1 MDKQLELLKEITD
14 VNGIAGFETA
24 VKEVMS
30 EYLTPVSDELI
41 YDNLGGIFGKKKA
54 KNGNRTVLIGGHMDE
69 IGFMVT
75 RIDDQGYLKF
85 NPVGGWW
92 GQVMLSQRM
101 NVTTD
106 KGVLHGVIGSKPPHI
121 LKPEERNKP
130 VDIKAMF
137 LDIGVASKEEAIEAG
152 VQVGDMI
159 TPHCDFTELTNK
171 DYLLAKAWDNR
182 FGCATAIEVLQ
193 KLENEDVNVNVVSG
207 ATVQEE
213 VGLRGAKVAAHKVK
227 PDLAISVDVGLSY
240 DSPGM
245 SEADGVG
252 KMGDGPLVF
261 LMDSSVIGHVGFRR
275 HIQKVAKDKGIDIQ
289 LTALTG
295 GGTDAGAFH
304 VANDGVPSINIGV
317 PTRYIHSNVSIMH
330 RQDYNKVVE
339 LITEVVK
346 TLDDDVVD
354 AIIGR

>member
-1 MDKQLELLKEITD
+1 MDKQLQLLKEITD

-24 VKEVMS
+24 VKDVMR
-30 EYLTPVSDELI
+30 EYLTPVSDELVF
-41 YDNLGGIFGKKKA
+41 DNLGGIFGKKKA
-54 KNGNRTVLIGGHMDE
+54 KNGERTVLIGGHMDE
-69 IGFMVT
+69 VGFMVT
-75 RIDDQGYLKF
+75 RIDDKGYIKF

-101 NVTTD
+101 NLTTD
-106 KGVLHGVIGSKPPHI
+106 KGVLHGVIGSKPPHV
-121 LKPEERNKP
+121 LSPEDRKKP
-130 VDIKAMF
+130 VDIKNMF
-137 LDIGVASKEEAIEAG
+137 LDIGVASKEEAEEAG
-152 VQVGDMI
+152 VKVGDMI
-159 TPHCDFTELTNK
+159 TPHCDFMEMTNK
-171 DYLLAKAWDNR
+171 DFLLAKAWDNR
-182 FGCATAIEVLQ
+182 FGCAAAIEVLQ
-193 KLENEDVNVNVVSG
+193 KLDGEDVNVNVVSG

-227 PDLAISVDVGLSY
+227 PDLAISIDVGLAY

-261 LMDSSVIGHVGFRR
+261 LMDSSVIAHVGFRR
-275 HIQKVAKDKGIDIQ
+275 HFQKVAAEKNIDVQ
-289 LTALTG
+289 LTALRG
-295 GGTDAGAFH
+295 GGTDSGSFH

-339 LITEVVK
+339 LVTEVVK
-346 TLDDDVVD
+346 SLSDDVVD
-354 AIIGR
+354 EIIGR

>member
-1 MDKQLELLKEITD
+1 MDKQLQLLKEITD

-30 EYLTPVSDELI
+30 EYLTPVSDELVF
-41 YDNLGGIFGKKKA
+41 DNLGGIFGKKKA
-54 KNGNRTVLIGGHMDE
+54 KNGERTVLIGGHMDE
-69 IGFMVT
+69 VGFMVT
-75 RIDDQGYLKF
+75 RIDDKGYIKF

-101 NVTTD
+101 NLTTD

-121 LKPEERNKP
+121 LSPEDRKKP
-130 VDIKAMF
+130 VDIKNMF
-137 LDIGVASKEEAIEAG
+137 LDIGVASKEEAEEAG
-152 VQVGDMI
+152 VKVGDMI
-159 TPHCDFTELTNK
+159 TPHCDFMEMTNK
-171 DYLLAKAWDNR
+171 DFLLAKAWDNR
-182 FGCATAIEVLQ
+182 FGCAAAIEVLQ
-193 KLENEDVNVNVVSG
+193 KLDVEDVNVNVVSG

-227 PDLAISVDVGLSY
+227 PDLAISIDVGLAY

-261 LMDSSVIGHVGFRR
+261 LMDSSVIAHVGFRR
-275 HIQKVAKDKGIDIQ
+275 HFQKVAAEKNIDVQ
-289 LTALTG
+289 LTALRG
-295 GGTDAGAFH
+295 GGTDSGSFH

-317 PTRYIHSNVSIMH
+317 PTRYINSNVSIMH

-339 LITEVVK
+339 LVTEVVK
-346 TLDDDVVD
+346 SLSDDVVD
-354 AIIGR
+354 EIIGR